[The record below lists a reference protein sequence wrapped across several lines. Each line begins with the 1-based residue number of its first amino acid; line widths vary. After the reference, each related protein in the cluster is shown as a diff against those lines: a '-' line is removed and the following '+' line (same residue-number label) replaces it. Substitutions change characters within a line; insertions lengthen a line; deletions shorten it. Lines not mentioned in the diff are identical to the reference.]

1 MEGGSM
7 DRGRITYILGF
18 LPTYVLREILELAS
32 RGYRVDVFLPDSEE
46 ISEYWMSIIS
56 SEDIGDSVSIH
67 RTVPVHLY
75 NCSPGALPSFF
86 FRECVPVLLRHPLR
100 FLRLAALALRTRSFR
115 FFLAGV
121 GTCRRIAPDT
131 LIVHSHFAR
140 TVAFS
145 GMWAAGLL
153 GLPFT
158 VTTHA
163 VDIFV
168 PRREDLVG
176 LLLRWATGVMTI
188 SRFNRS
194 YIAERYGEELLEKV
208 RVTHLGLD
216 TESLPERRPAEDG
229 PPLVVCTASGLVEK
243 KGVPVLLDAC
253 AFLKGMGVDFR
264 CLVIGAD
271 RPGALLDRYRGMV
284 REKGLE
290 DRVEF
295 TGTIRA
301 GEVLSV
307 VAGADL
313 FVLPSVEALN
323 GDMDGI
329 PVSLME
335 SMGMGV
341 PTISTRISGIPEL
354 IEDGTSGLLVE
365 PGDSAGLAEAMARL
379 LSDRGLASGLAEGGR
394 RKVREDF
401 SVSGYVSSLLD
412 CWSGLFPRS

>member
-1 MEGGSM
+1 M

-18 LPTYVLREILELAS
+18 LPTYVLREVLELAS

-46 ISEYWMSIIS
+46 ISEFWMDIIS
-56 SEDIGDSVSIH
+56 SEEMLDSVSVH
-67 RTVPVHLY
+67 RIVPVRLY
-75 NCSPGALPSFF
+75 SCSPGPLVSFF
-86 FRECVPVLLRHPLR
+86 MSECVPVLIRHPLR
-100 FLRLAALALRTRSFR
+100 FLRLAAEALRTRSFR
-115 FFLAGV
+115 FFLAGAGV
-121 GTCRRIAPDT
+121 ARRMSPDT

-168 PRREDLVG
+168 PRREDLVDR
-176 LLLRWATGVMTI
+176 LLRRAEGVMTI
-188 SRFNRS
+188 SWFNRS
-194 YIAERYGEELLEKV
+194 YMAGRYGEELLEKA

-216 TESLPERRPAEDG
+216 CESLPERSPVLDG

-243 KGVPVLLDAC
+243 KGVSVLIEAC
-253 AFLKGMGVDFR
+253 AVLKDMGIDFR

-271 RPGALLDRYRGMV
+271 RPGALLEKYRRMV
-284 REKGLE
+284 REKGLD

-295 TGTIRA
+295 TGAMRA
-301 GEVLSV
+301 GSVLST

-313 FVLPSVEALN
+313 FVLPSVKALN

-335 SMGMGV
+335 SMSIGV
-341 PTISTRISGIPEL
+341 PSISTWISGIPEL
-354 IEDGTSGLLVE
+354 VEDGVSGLLVQ
-365 PGDSAGLAEAMARL
+365 PGDPAGLAEAMARL
-379 LSDRGLASGLAEGGR
+379 LSDRELASGLGEAGR

-412 CWSGLFPRS
+412 CWSGLLHGN